1 MKKNNLENFKI
12 IDNNKININDISNLS
27 LTSLNFP
34 DKIEMKTNV
43 ENFKKI
49 PLLQFSKFNEDEKK
63 EFKRNNSKLK
73 LKLNK
78 NNNNNNNNINKIQN
92 LQNKLKQNKNI
103 K

>member
-1 MKKNNLENFKI
+1 MKSTLV
-12 IDNNKININDISNLS
+12 S

-43 ENFKKI
+43 ENFQKI
-49 PLLQFSKFNEDEKK
+49 PLLQFNKINDDEK

-78 NNNNNNNNINKIQN
+78 NNKNIQN
-92 LQNKLKQNKNI
+92 LQNKLKQMKNI